1 MEFNIDK
8 NELQKA
14 LNVVGKG
21 MSSRATLPILAGV
34 LVSAQ
39 DDMVTFQTTD
49 LETSISHTA
58 HADVIEP
65 GRAVVPGKLFADIV
79 KSLQDAAVHVKTND
93 AQVEVGCLNSSFTLS
108 TLAADDFPAFPQLT
122 PQQLISVPAGDLA
135 RSVQRVA
142 FAASKDEARAVLMGI
157 LVEVDEKN
165 IRLVTTDGY
174 RLAVSDMPVVIPQ
187 SEPFSAIIPSHAFDD
202 VMHLAA
208 GEQAISIGFTDNQIA
223 FSFGDTVFISRR
235 TEGNY
240 PDYKGLL
247 PKKHDVSA
255 TMDVAELKT
264 AVKRVSLL
272 AQSHAPVRFHFD
284 LVAQN
289 GVVSANTQ
297 DVGGAQETIQAE
309 VAGETDVD
317 IAFNHQYVLDG
328 LNVLEGATCLEMQD
342 CKKPGIFK
350 QKDDESYLYLVMPM
364 HVR

>member
-34 LVSAQ
+34 LVTAH
-39 DDMVTFQTTD
+39 DDVVTFQTTD
-49 LETSISHTA
+49 LETSISHTT
-58 HADVIEP
+58 HADVIDP
-65 GRAVVPGKLFADIV
+65 GRVVVPGKLFSDIV
-79 KSLQDAAVHVKTND
+79 KSLQDAAVRVKVND

-108 TLAADDFPAFPQLT
+108 TLPADDFPAFPQLT
-122 PQQLISVPAGDLA
+122 AQQEISVPAGDLA

-157 LVEVDEKN
+157 FIEVDEKN

-202 VMHLAA
+202 AMHLAA
-208 GEQAISIGFTDNQIA
+208 GEQAVSLGFTENQIV

-247 PKKHDVSA
+247 PKKHDVKA
-255 TMDVAELKT
+255 TMDIAELKT

-284 LVAQN
+284 LLAQN
-289 GVVSANTQ
+289 AVVSAKTQ
-297 DVGGAQETIQAE
+297 DVGGAQETISAE
-309 VAGETDVD
+309 VEGEDNID

-328 LNVLEGATCLEMQD
+328 LNVMDGAASLEMQD
-342 CKKPGIFK
+342 RTKPGIFR
-350 QKDDESYLYLVMPM
+350 QKGDEGYLYLVMPM
-364 HVR
+364 QVR